1 MEPVERLRRLTV
13 NGERIMEDACATR
26 ALDRRTLA
34 LARIAALIAI
44 GGAGPSFGAEIDT
57 AIAEGATDQEIID
70 VLAGIVPLVG
80 MARVVAAA
88 PMMALALGYDDLFE
102 PS

>member
-1 MEPVERLRRLTV
+1 MEPVERLRRWTV
-13 NGERIMEDACATR
+13 NGERIMEDGCGAR
-26 ALDRRTLA
+26 VLDRRSLA

-44 GGAGPSFGAEIDT
+44 GGAGPSFGAEVEA
-57 AIAEGATDQEIID
+57 AIADGATDQEIVD
-70 VLAGIVPLVG
+70 VLACVLPLVG

-88 PMMALALGYDDLFE
+88 PMIALALGYDDLLE